1 MFHLILVKLNLE
13 LFIAKRLVTGKESKG
28 FVSRSIVKIATIG
41 ISLGLAVMLISVAVV
56 TGFKKEISDKVV
68 GFGAHLQIENY
79 DSNESFATN
88 PISKDQKFLPELH
101 NIQGIKHIQPFGIKL
116 GIIKTNEDIQ
126 GVVLKGVDKDYD
138 WSFFKRNLIDG
149 KIFQVTDSA
158 KTNQILISRE
168 IASVLKLKTGDNVA
182 MYFIQEPPLMRRF
195 VISGIYETGLEE
207 YDKTYIIGDIKH
219 VRKLNN
225 WDSTKISGFEV
236 SVKDFDHID
245 DMKARIENLIGL
257 NLLPDGSTLRVTSIK
272 DKNPQLFD
280 WLNLQN
286 INVWVILI
294 LMLLVAGFNMV
305 SGLLILILER
315 TNMIGLLTSLGAQ
328 NYSIRKIFLY
338 QSGFLIMKG
347 LFWGNLIGIGICWLQ
362 YQFKFIKLEQASYFI
377 TSVPINFNLLY
388 FALLNVGTLAA
399 TMLMLVIPS
408 FIISRISP
416 DATLRYS

>member
-1 MFHLILVKLNLE
+1 MNLE

-28 FVSRSIVKIATIG
+28 FVSRNIVRIATVG
-41 ISLGLAVMLISVAVV
+41 ISLGLAIMLISVSVV

-88 PISKDQKFLPELH
+88 PISKDQKFIPQLQ
-101 NIQGIKHIQPFGIKL
+101 NIQGIRHVQTFGIKL
-116 GIIKTNEDIQ
+116 GIIKTKQDIQ

-138 WSFFKRNLIDG
+138 WTFFKHNITEG
-149 KIFQVTDSA
+149 NVFTITDSV

-182 MYFIQEPPLMRRF
+182 MYFIQDPPLMRRF

-207 YDKTYIIGDIKH
+207 FDKTFIIGDIKH

-225 WDSTKISGFEV
+225 WDSTQVSGFEITV
-236 SVKDFDHID
+236 NDFDKLNE
-245 DMKARIENLIGL
+245 MKARVENLIGL
-257 NLLPDGSTLRVTSIK
+257 NLLPDGSSLRVTSIK

-294 LMLLVAGFNMV
+294 LMIIVAGFNMV

-328 NYSIRKIFLY
+328 SYSIRRIFLY

-362 YQFKFIKLEQASYFI
+362 YHFKFVKLEQASYFI
-377 TSVPINFNLLY
+377 TSVPINFNILY

>member
-1 MFHLILVKLNLE
+1 LNLE